1 MHSKIRQSSLLSALD
16 TSSAIKHLSRFLVFL
31 VFFFFFVL
39 LGFHLPVRG
48 NTGTMKN

>member
-16 TSSAIKHLSRFLVFL
+16 TSSAIKHLSRFLVF
-31 VFFFFFVL
+31 FL
-39 LGFHLPVRG
+39 LGFHIPVRG